1 MNGEKPMELPLQS
14 KPSRNRSDTATH
26 YRHLTQWT
34 TLIVLV
40 VSLTPMLLVG
50 AVIYSQF
57 HQSYKEKVHAHLA
70 ELVLKHKQNIDA
82 FLRER
87 LNNIRFLA
95 SSSDCKEIWKE
106 LVLARQLGIL
116 QEEYGTVFEDLGVVN
131 SQGVQVAYAGPF
143 KLDKAYYGEA
153 DWFQQAIRND
163 VFISDVFL
171 GLRGYP
177 HFIIT
182 VRHYLGEEMM
192 ILRSTINFSAFNS
205 LVQNI
210 RLGRT
215 GFAFI
220 LNRSGQ
226 LQTDVAFDDVLPAD
240 PEYARHFIKL
250 AERAKKDVYVT
261 EEQDENGQW
270 NIFVSSFLKDG
281 DWLMVY
287 RQNRA
292 DAYEDIYRAQ
302 RITILILLL
311 GGLGIVSTAFLVSK
325 SLVLRMA
332 EVDREKELMNRQV
345 VETGKLASVGQLAA
359 GIAHEINN
367 PVAIMVE
374 EAGWIEDLLEEEDL
388 RASENLDEFL
398 RALRQIHTQGRR
410 CKEITHKLLSF
421 ARKTDSRVEDVP
433 INELIQELVDL
444 SSQRTRYSNVTINT
458 DLQSSLPALRISVTE
473 VQQVLLNLI
482 NNALDAMEKT
492 GGTLNIITRL
502 ENGRIIV
509 EVADNGPGI
518 PSSNLDRIFE
528 PFFTTKP
535 VGKGT
540 GLGLSICYGIVK
552 KMGGDIEVES
562 TVDVGTR
569 FRVWIPLEKKE
580 E

>member
-1 MNGEKPMELPLQS
+1 MEHIPQ
-14 KPSRNRSDTATH
+14 PRPGRNRSDTTTQ
-26 YRHLTQWT
+26 YRHLTQWM
-34 TLIVLV
+34 TLIVLI

-50 AVIYSQF
+50 GVIYSQF
-57 HQSYKEKVHAHLA
+57 HRSYKEKVHAHLV

-95 SSSDCKEIWKE
+95 ASSDCEEIWKE
-106 LVLARQLGIL
+106 FVLTKQLGIL

-131 SQGVQVAYAGPF
+131 QQGVQIAYAGPF
-143 KLDKAYYGEA
+143 KLDKAYYAEA
-153 DWFQQAIRND
+153 NWFQQAIRND
-163 VFISDVFL
+163 FYISDVFL

-205 LVQNI
+205 LVQSI

-220 LNRSGQ
+220 LNRSGE

-240 PEYARHFIKL
+240 PEYTRHFINL
-250 AERAKKDVYVT
+250 AEAASKDIHIT
-261 EEQDENGQW
+261 EEQDDGGQW
-270 NIFVSSFLKDG
+270 NIFVSAFLKDG

-292 DAYEDIYRAQ
+292 DAYEDLYRAQ
-302 RITILILLL
+302 RITVLILIL
-311 GGLGIVSTAFLVSK
+311 GGIGIVTTALLVSK
-325 SLVLRMA
+325 SLVARMA
-332 EVDREKELMNRQV
+332 EVDREKELMNQQV

-374 EAGWIEDLLEEEDL
+374 EAGWIGDLLEEEDL
-388 RASENLDEFL
+388 RASENLDEFH

-444 SSQRTRYSNVTINT
+444 SSQRTRYGNVTINT
-458 DLQSSLPALRISVTE
+458 DLQPSLPALRVSVTE

-502 ENGRIIV
+502 ENGRIVV
-509 EVADNGPGI
+509 EVADTGSGI
-518 PSSNLDRIFE
+518 PSSNLERIFE

-552 KMGGDIEVES
+552 KMGGDIDVES
-562 TVDVGTR
+562 KMDVGTR

-580 E
+580 G